1 MAYEIIGI
9 IYKIGATEQIPT
21 KSGNPFQKRT
31 LTLMQQQYDRST
43 GQPLEP
49 NYPSFEFT
57 QRGCA
62 LLDQFQ
68 PNQLVKVTFDLAGR
82 KFQSKKT
89 GQEDYFTSLRG
100 FRVKLYAP
108 PQQQGYQHGQA
119 QPSYAAQNQ
128 AAQGYQQPQQGY
140 QQGAAPAAQNQQ
152 PAQGYAPQGGYNS
165 ERKLPF

>member
-1 MAYEIIGI
+1 MAYEIIGTV
-9 IYKIGATEQIPT
+9 YRIGPTEQIPT

-62 LLDQFQ
+62 LLDQIQ
-68 PNQLVKVTFDLAGR
+68 PNQLVKVSFDLAGR
-82 KFQSKKT
+82 KFISKKT

-100 FRVKLYAP
+100 FRVEPYIP
-108 PQQQGYQHGQA
+108 PQQQGSYVPQPNYQQKGY
-119 QPSYAAQNQ
+119 P
-128 AAQGYQQPQQGY
+128 QGYQQQQ
-140 QQGAAPAAQNQQ
+140 NVHQQ
-152 PAQGYAPQGGYNS
+152 PATPYPPQGGYAPPAQNDDA
-165 ERKLPF
+165 PF

>member
-1 MAYEIIGI
+1 MAYEIIGRI
-9 IYKIGATEQIPT
+9 HSIGPIENIPT
-21 KSGNPFQKRT
+21 RNGST
-31 LTLMQQQYDRST
+31 LQRRSLILSQQRYDPNT
-43 GQPLEP
+43 GEAFTP
-49 NYPSFEFT
+49 NYPQIEFT
-57 QRGCA
+57 QRGCSI
-62 LLDQFQ
+62 LDQFQ
-68 PNQLVKVTFDLAGR
+68 AGQAVRVRFDVNG
-82 KFQSKKT
+82 SKYNDKNT
-89 GQEDYFTSLRG
+89 GEEKYFTSLRG
-100 FRVKLYAP
+100 FRVELYAP